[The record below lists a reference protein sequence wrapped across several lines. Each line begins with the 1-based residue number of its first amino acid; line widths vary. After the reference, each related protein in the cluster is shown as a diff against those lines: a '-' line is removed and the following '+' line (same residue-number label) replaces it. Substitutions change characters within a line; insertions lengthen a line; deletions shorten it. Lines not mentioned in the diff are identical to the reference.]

1 MITGKTALAVMLGHP
16 VGQVRTPAAFNAWA
30 EGAGVD
36 AAMVTLDV
44 PPEALRATLAALA
57 GWENCLGA
65 VVTYPHKQDVLAA
78 LETATDEVRVAG
90 AANVIRRAA
99 DGGLHGGMTDGL
111 GFVAALRARG
121 MDPRGADARLVGAG
135 GAGSAIALALLDA
148 GVGLLVIDDIDTGR
162 RAALIARLAAARPG
176 SRVAVADPPGF
187 TPALVV
193 NATPLGM
200 AGDLRH
206 PYPLDRLPP
215 GCHVADIVP
224 SPAETPWLTEARRR
238 GHPIQTG
245 PEMVA
250 CQLPAVVA
258 HLMPDLAAVYA
269 RAAPVVSEGA

>member
-30 EGAGVD
+30 EGEGVD
-36 AAMVTLDV
+36 AVMIALDV
-44 PPEALRATLAALA
+44 PPAGLQATLEAIAR
-57 GWENCLGA
+57 WENCVGA
-65 VVTYPHKQDVLAA
+65 VVTYPHKQAVLTA
-78 LETATDEVRVAG
+78 LETATDEVRVVG

-121 MDPRGADARLVGAG
+121 MDPRGVDARVVGAG
-135 GAGSAIALALLDA
+135 GAGSAIALALVDA
-148 GVGLLVIDDIDTGR
+148 GVGRLMIDDIDAAR
-162 RAALIARLAAARPG
+162 RATLLACLSEARPG
-176 SRVAVADPPGF
+176 SIAMDTEPPGF
-187 TPALVV
+187 TCALIV
-193 NATPLGM
+193 NATPVGM

-224 SPAETPWLTEARRR
+224 TPAETPWLIEAQRR

-258 HLMPDLAAVYA
+258 HLMPEHSAKRAV
-269 RAAPVVSEGA
+269 